1 MKDPGPSSRTRRCG
15 RGRTAAVFFGT
26 NLSGPSKSEVPEQLV
41 TAQAAQA
48 AKAAAPA
55 SQSVAAAS
63 ADAWAL
69 PRARMRRKV

>member
-1 MKDPGPSSRTRRCG
+1 MRTGPHLTVS
-15 RGRTAAVFFGT
+15 FGA

-41 TAQAAQA
+41 NGQA
-48 AKAAAPA
+48 AKAAQAAAPA